1 MIYLDNA
8 ATTKPSEQ
16 SVSAIMN
23 ILGNNFGNPSSL
35 HRLGVEA
42 EREVTKARKIIAAA
56 LVADPECVYFTSGA
70 TESNNLAING
80 IAENYGKR
88 RKKIITTAIEH
99 PSIAEPIK
107 RLEELG
113 FEVVRIKPDPNG
125 EFEYESIISQ
135 VDDRTCMVSCMLVNN
150 ETGAVLPIKKAFT
163 YIKRNFPEVITHCD
177 AVQAF
182 MKIPF
187 KANQLFADVISIS
200 AHKINGPKG
209 IGAIY
214 IKKGIRIAPQM
225 NGGGQEKKIRS
236 GTESV
241 PLIAGFGAAVEEK
254 IQTVS
259 QRLDYVQG
267 LKSYFLEVVDVLKG
281 ITIISSPDAS
291 PYIVNFAVE
300 GIKSETMLHYLES
313 KDIFVSSGS
322 ACSKGKKSE
331 VLKAFNV
338 NEKLLDYSIRI
349 SFSDKNTKEEIDELI
364 EAIADGQAILQKVK

>member
-23 ILGNNFGNPSSL
+23 ILSNNFGNPSSL

-99 PSIAEPIK
+99 PSIAEPVK

-113 FEVVRIKPDPNG
+113 FEIVRIQPDPNG

-150 ETGAVLPIKKAFT
+150 ETGAILPIKKVFT

-291 PYIVNFAVE
+291 PYIINFAVE

-349 SFSDKNTKEEIDELI
+349 SFSDKNTKEEIDSLI
-364 EAIADGQAILQKVK
+364 EAISDGQATLQKVK

>member
-23 ILGNNFGNPSSL
+23 ILSNNFGNPSSL

-99 PSIAEPIK
+99 PSIAEPVK

-113 FEVVRIKPDPNG
+113 FEIVRIQPDPNG

-150 ETGAVLPIKKAFT
+150 ETGAILPIKKVFT

-187 KANQLFADVISIS
+187 KANQLFSDVISIS

-291 PYIVNFAVE
+291 PYIINFAVE

-338 NEKLLDYSIRI
+338 NEKLLDFSIRI
-349 SFSDKNTKEEIDELI
+349 SFSDKNTKEEIDSLI
-364 EAIADGQAILQKVK
+364 EAISDGQATLQKVK